1 MRYDELSALS
11 PVVRKEVL
19 TGELSRRVKGMGI
32 VPDDDL
38 EAVVASL
45 VGLSLSEVLQGIEDP
60 ARLSDQVQG
69 LRNTLKP
76 QTSSPSKSSSPAASQ
91 DSRLLDP
98 ASVSA
103 TASAPEH
110 PSTPVSLSPPRTS
123 SPSGSVP
130 PTSERDRIF
139 ASICKLESSRREE
152 LTDLL
157 MSLPKRER
165 AMCLFNVEVLR
176 SKLIDAKIVLDS
188 EDGDDDQK
196 LSDTQ
201 STKSA
206 PQATPETPQKKSAS
220 SGAEESPKTPALSS
234 KGPSAASSPSPAT
247 PGGAG
252 TGATHTITS
261 LAKMPASE
269 IIRLASTPSGA
280 GLLLPKADPFVTQAT
295 DEFMDSLRDKPIP
308 GQKQQLGDKL

>member
-1 MRYDELSALS
+1 MRYDDLSALS

-32 VPDDDL
+32 VPDDNL

-45 VGLSLSEVLQGIEDP
+45 VGLSLSDVLQSIEDP
-60 ARLSDQVQG
+60 ARLRDQVQG
-69 LRNTLKP
+69 LKNTFKP
-76 QTSSPSKSSSPAASQ
+76 QTASPSKSPSPATSQ

-98 ASVSA
+98 TSVSA

-139 ASICKLESSRREE
+139 ASVCKLESSRREE

-176 SKLIDAKIVLDS
+176 SKLVDAKIVLDS
-188 EDGDDDQK
+188 DDGDDEQK

-206 PQATPETPQKKSAS
+206 PQAPPATPPQKKSAS

-247 PGGAG
+247 PGG
-252 TGATHTITS
+252 TNPGATHTITS

-269 IIRLASTPSGA
+269 IIRLASFSSGA
-280 GLLLPKADPFVTQAT
+280 GLPKADPLVAQAT
-295 DEFMDSLRDKPIP
+295 DDFMDGLSDKAIQI
-308 GQKQQLGDKL
+308 QKQLLGDKL